1 MSLSPNPSS
10 LPFLLNENLISIQ
23 YQKLLK
29 YGSAKQ
35 LKDCLLKLLNEINNL
50 KKENSELK
58 IRNAANSY
66 AEVQLLNAEN
76 KIKQLQ
82 EENIN
87 SLEKQYKE
95 QKKLEKQIEDI
106 KLEKEN
112 EQIKNRNNMEI
123 FNQRIEIMNHIDLE
137 NRINKEEIQ
146 SLKEKNEK
154 LKLEN
159 ENMLRNL
166 EVLNQ
171 IKYSKLKKR
180 MIENLKETQKN
191 VTKLN
196 VEYMDINSKLLVLQN
211 NELILKIEYQSDKIE
226 ELEKNNKILKDK
238 IFSLENELN
247 IHKNVELKLANK
259 LRKHSQSQNFS
270 IEYDKNK
277 NNSINTLKKNKEKS
291 QLNSKLISFLSP
303 NKSYSIYNESNS
315 FFFSGQEKKINNLEK
330 IIEEKKI
337 ENEKLKNQLSKVCYK
352 VLCYENKY
360 SGLFNFFEDCLNRFF
375 NDIEIQQNQ
384 NFYIHIEDIKKCDFN
399 IFSNQEKYSLLV
411 LIMKYLL
418 PIVNLNF
425 NSSCNIGEGVF
436 KTNLNVISN
445 RFNQTQ
451 NFLNDTYLRKAFV
464 GKSNRLK
471 SDLHIKGLNTY
482 YLNSIPIM
490 KNETEKEKKKILSEP
505 KMSIIN
511 Q

>member
-159 ENMLRNL
+159 ENMLRNQ
-166 EVLNQ
+166 EVINQ

-259 LRKHSQSQNFS
+259 IKKHSQSQNFS
-270 IEYDKNK
+270 NDYNK

>member
-10 LPFLLNENLISIQ
+10 LPFLLNQNLSSIQ
-23 YQKLLK
+23 YEKLLK
-29 YGSAKQ
+29 YGTPKQ
-35 LKDCLLKLLNEINNL
+35 LKNSLIKLLNIINNL

-58 IRNAANSY
+58 IRNAASSY

-76 KIKQLQ
+76 KIKNLQ

-106 KLEKEN
+106 KLEKEK
-112 EQIKNRNNMEI
+112 EQLKHRNNMEI
-123 FNQRIEIMNHIDLE
+123 FNQRMEIMNHIDLE
-137 NRINKEEIQ
+137 NSINKEEIK

-159 ENMLRNL
+159 ENMLRNQ
-166 EVLNQ
+166 EVINQ

-196 VEYMDINSKLLVLQN
+196 VEYMDVNSKLLVLQN
-211 NELILKIEYQSDKIE
+211 NNLIMKIEYQSEKIE

-238 IFSLENELN
+238 IFSLENELQ

-259 LRKHSQSQNFS
+259 IKKHSQSQNFS
-270 IEYDKNK
+270 NDYNK
-277 NNSINTLKKNKEKS
+277 NNSINTLKKNTEKT
-291 QLNSKLISFLSP
+291 QLNSKLMSFLTP
-303 NKSYSIYNESNS
+303 NKSYSIYSESNS
-315 FFFSGQEKKINNLEK
+315 NFLSGQEKKINNLEK
-330 IIEEKKI
+330 IIEEKKKEI
-337 ENEKLKNQLSKVCYK
+337 EKLKNELSKVCYK

-375 NDIEIQQNQ
+375 NDVEIKDNQ
-384 NFYIHIEDIKKCDFN
+384 NFYIHIDDIKKCDFN
-399 IFSNQEKYSLLV
+399 IFSNEEKYNLLV

-425 NSSCNIGEGVF
+425 NSTCNIGEGVF
-436 KTNLNVISN
+436 KTNLNVINN

-451 NFLNDTYLRKAFV
+451 NFINDPYLRKAFV

-471 SDLHIKGLNTY
+471 SDLHIRNSSTY
-482 YLNSIPIM
+482 YFNSIPIM
-490 KNETEKEKKKILSEP
+490 KNDMEKEKKKILSEP
-505 KMSIIN
+505 KLSTIN

>member
-82 EENIN
+82 KENIN

-154 LKLEN
+154 
-159 ENMLRNL
+159 
-166 EVLNQ
+166 
-171 IKYSKLKKR
+171 
-180 MIENLKETQKN
+180 
-191 VTKLN
+191 
-196 VEYMDINSKLLVLQN
+196 
-211 NELILKIEYQSDKIE
+211 
-226 ELEKNNKILKDK
+226 
-238 IFSLENELN
+238 F
-247 IHKNVELKLANK
+247 
-259 LRKHSQSQNFS
+259 
-270 IEYDKNK
+270 
-277 NNSINTLKKNKEKS
+277 
-291 QLNSKLISFLSP
+291 
-303 NKSYSIYNESNS
+303 
-315 FFFSGQEKKINNLEK
+315 
-330 IIEEKKI
+330 
-337 ENEKLKNQLSKVCYK
+337 
-352 VLCYENKY
+352 
-360 SGLFNFFEDCLNRFF
+360 
-375 NDIEIQQNQ
+375 
-384 NFYIHIEDIKKCDFN
+384 
-399 IFSNQEKYSLLV
+399 
-411 LIMKYLL
+411 
-418 PIVNLNF
+418 
-425 NSSCNIGEGVF
+425 
-436 KTNLNVISN
+436 
-445 RFNQTQ
+445 
-451 NFLNDTYLRKAFV
+451 
-464 GKSNRLK
+464 
-471 SDLHIKGLNTY
+471 
-482 YLNSIPIM
+482 
-490 KNETEKEKKKILSEP
+490 
-505 KMSIIN
+505 
-511 Q
+511 

>member
-10 LPFLLNENLISIQ
+10 LPFLLNQNLSSIQ
-23 YQKLLK
+23 YEKLLK
-29 YGSAKQ
+29 YGTPKQ
-35 LKDCLLKLLNEINNL
+35 LKNSLIKLLNIINNL

-58 IRNAANSY
+58 IRNAASSY

-76 KIKQLQ
+76 KIKNLQ

-106 KLEKEN
+106 KLEKEK
-112 EQIKNRNNMEI
+112 EQLKHRNNMEI
-123 FNQRIEIMNHIDLE
+123 FNQRMEIMNHIDLE
-137 NRINKEEIQ
+137 NSINKEEIK

-159 ENMLRNL
+159 ENMLRNQ
-166 EVLNQ
+166 E
-171 IKYSKLKKR
+171 
-180 MIENLKETQKN
+180 ENLKETQKN

-196 VEYMDINSKLLVLQN
+196 VEYMDVNSKLLVLQN
-211 NELILKIEYQSDKIE
+211 NNLIMKIEYQSEKIE

-238 IFSLENELN
+238 IFSLENELQ

-259 LRKHSQSQNFS
+259 IKKHSQSQNFS
-270 IEYDKNK
+270 NDYNK
-277 NNSINTLKKNKEKS
+277 NNSINTLKKNTEKT
-291 QLNSKLISFLSP
+291 QLNSKLMTFLTP
-303 NKSYSIYNESNS
+303 NKSYSIYSESNS
-315 FFFSGQEKKINNLEK
+315 NFLSGQEKKINNLEK
-330 IIEEKKI
+330 TIEEKKKEI
-337 ENEKLKNQLSKVCYK
+337 EKLKNQLSKVCYK

-375 NDIEIQQNQ
+375 KDVEIKENQ

-399 IFSNQEKYSLLV
+399 IFSNEEKYSLLV

-464 GKSNRLK
+464 EKSNRLK
-471 SDLHIKGLNTY
+471 SDLHIKNLNTY
-482 YLNSIPIM
+482 CFNSIPIM
-490 KNETEKEKKKILSEP
+490 KNEIEKEKDKKKIMSEP

>member
-1 MSLSPNPSS
+1 M
-10 LPFLLNENLISIQ
+10 
-23 YQKLLK
+23 
-29 YGSAKQ
+29 
-35 LKDCLLKLLNEINNL
+35 
-50 KKENSELK
+50 
-58 IRNAANSY
+58 
-66 AEVQLLNAEN
+66 
-76 KIKQLQ
+76 
-82 EENIN
+82 
-87 SLEKQYKE
+87 
-95 QKKLEKQIEDI
+95 
-106 KLEKEN
+106 
-112 EQIKNRNNMEI
+112 
-123 FNQRIEIMNHIDLE
+123 
-137 NRINKEEIQ
+137 
-146 SLKEKNEK
+146 
-154 LKLEN
+154 
-159 ENMLRNL
+159 
-166 EVLNQ
+166 
-171 IKYSKLKKR
+171 
-180 MIENLKETQKN
+180 
-191 VTKLN
+191 
-196 VEYMDINSKLLVLQN
+196 
-211 NELILKIEYQSDKIE
+211 
-226 ELEKNNKILKDK
+226 
-238 IFSLENELN
+238 
-247 IHKNVELKLANK
+247 
-259 LRKHSQSQNFS
+259 
-270 IEYDKNK
+270 
-277 NNSINTLKKNKEKS
+277 
-291 QLNSKLISFLSP
+291 
-303 NKSYSIYNESNS
+303 
-315 FFFSGQEKKINNLEK
+315 
-330 IIEEKKI
+330 
-337 ENEKLKNQLSKVCYK
+337 SKVCYK

-425 NSSCNIGEGVF
+425 NFSCNIGEGVF

>member
-159 ENMLRNL
+159 ENMLRNQ

-337 ENEKLKNQLSKVCYK
+337 ENEKLKN
-352 VLCYENKY
+352 N
-360 SGLFNFFEDCLNRFF
+360 CLKFVIRFYVMK
-375 NDIEIQQNQ
+375 I
-384 NFYIHIEDIKKCDFN
+384 N
-399 IFSNQEKYSLLV
+399 IVVYLISLKIV
-411 LIMKYLL
+411 LID
-418 PIVNLNF
+418 
-425 NSSCNIGEGVF
+425 
-436 KTNLNVISN
+436 
-445 RFNQTQ
+445 
-451 NFLNDTYLRKAFV
+451 FLM
-464 GKSNRLK
+464 
-471 SDLHIKGLNTY
+471 I
-482 YLNSIPIM
+482 
-490 KNETEKEKKKILSEP
+490 
-505 KMSIIN
+505 
-511 Q
+511 